1 MNQDEQIQELADF
14 LRGRLDA
21 DRARAVRHR
30 LSSDPDYA
38 RLFELVEA
46 MAEEADQLDWPITG
60 AIAREVSSRLID
72 DYLGTASR
80 DRKTRGVRVYDS
92 RLFPLPEG
100 VRPARVDTRHLK
112 FKLGDM
118 NLAVSLYPVSP
129 DSYQLIG
136 QLTGRSPETML
147 QVTLEKGKSVL
158 TGEADRFNLFH
169 FPRVPKGDYTLSLLV
184 GGELIGSFSIDI

>member
-1 MNQDEQIQELADF
+1 MKKDEQIQELADF
-14 LRGRLDA
+14 VRGRLDA
-21 DRARAVRHR
+21 DRAGLVQHR

-38 RLFELVEA
+38 QLFELVKAMVDEA
-46 MAEEADQLDWPITG
+46 EQIDWPTTG
-60 AIAREVSSRLID
+60 AIAGEVSSRLID
-72 DYLGTASR
+72 DYLGTPSR
-80 DRKTRGVRVYDS
+80 ERKTRGVRVYDS

-100 VRPARVDTRHLK
+100 VRPAQVDTRHLK
-112 FKLGDM
+112 FKLEDM
-118 NLAVSLYPVSP
+118 NLSVSLYPVSP

-169 FPRVPKGDYTLSLLV
+169 FPRVPKGDYTLSLLA